1 MNYFT
6 DYEALRYVQQEL
18 ARRLRDTPE
27 QFTTPELVALAEAL
41 IGRIEQVPAE
51 KELPLGALYPAW

>member
-6 DYEALRYVQQEL
+6 DYEVLRYVQQEL
-18 ARRLRDTPE
+18 ARRLRDAPE
-27 QFTTPELVALAEAL
+27 QFTTPELVALTEAL

-51 KELPLGALYPAW
+51 KELS